1 MTRNVFLVTLI
12 LSVIIATLISL
23 APNENWGSIYEEIA
37 ARSGML
43 LDNTLKLLAI
53 LGLIKY
59 LFLDQNFAKN
69 H

>member
-59 LFLDQNFAKN
+59 LFLDHNFAKN

>member
-69 H
+69 P